1 MKVFLDTNIL
11 LDVLVE
17 RDNQRFTENAAKI
30 LGLGADSVIELNM
43 SVLSI
48 TTIAYVLKNMTS
60 HRKKSIMKD
69 LTSIVKVLPS
79 LPEHVSNM
87 LDNPM
92 KDIEDTLQVQS
103 AMEGQCD
110 IIVTRDIHDFQDSE
124 LPVITPDDLLG
135 RILG

>member
-92 KDIEDTLQVQS
+92 KDIEDALQVQS

>member
-17 RDNQRFTENAAKI
+17 RDNQHFSENATRI
-30 LGLGADSVIELNM
+30 LGLGTCGVIELNM

-48 TTIAYVLKNMTS
+48 TTIAYVLRNMPS
-60 HRKKSIMKD
+60 HRKKIIIKD
-69 LTSIVKVLPS
+69 LTLMVKVLPS
-79 LPEHVSNM
+79 LPEHVDNM
-87 LDNPM
+87 FESKM
-92 KDIEDTLQVQS
+92 KDIEDALQVQS

-110 IIVTRDIHDFQDSE
+110 IIVTRDIHDFQESE
-124 LPVITPDDLLG
+124 LPVITPEDLLK